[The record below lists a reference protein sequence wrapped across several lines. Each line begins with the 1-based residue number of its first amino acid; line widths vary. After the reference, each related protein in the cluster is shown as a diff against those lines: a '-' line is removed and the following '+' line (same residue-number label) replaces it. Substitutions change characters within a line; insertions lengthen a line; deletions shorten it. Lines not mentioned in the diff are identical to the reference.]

1 MMHTKAPGL
10 GEFLISKGVIDQAQL
25 AEALVEQ
32 KRSHER
38 LGEILQNRGLIT
50 EWDLLDALGSQLGHR
65 LFDAAHD
72 EVTRQ
77 ALELVP
83 AESARRYDLLPV
95 CLDEHHFVVA
105 MKDPLDVE
113 ALDHLHHVASR
124 VDRELSILLAPAEAL
139 AQARD
144 LHYGRLQGD
153 RNVSQLIE
161 SVIDEIGGGKDI
173 EIELEGDGSSA
184 QDAGVVTLV
193 DQIIGKAIQER
204 ATDIHVEPQE
214 HSLVIRY
221 RVDGILY
228 DALTPPRAVYAGAV
242 SRLKIMANMDI
253 AERRTTQDGRFTFR
267 RDGRE
272 VDMRV
277 SAIPTVHGEKI
288 VMRLLDK
295 TNFNYSLT
303 DLGLAEQDIASVRQ
317 AIHRPHGMIL
327 LSGPTGSGKTTTLY
341 AAMKELD
348 SLSLNITTIEDPVE
362 YQIGRINQVQVN
374 KRKQVTFANALRAF
388 LRQDPDVIMVGEI
401 RDQETAEI
409 AIRAALTGHMVFS
422 TIHAND
428 APSTAARLV
437 SMGAEPFM
445 AASALTLV
453 AAQRLVRRNCPRC
466 LQEYEPAKEI
476 LMALGEDADDF
487 GALPDKFLR
496 GAGCAACRGRGY
508 AGRVAVIE
516 KMEMTPALRELVAQ
530 KRPAGV
536 MKQQA
541 VTEGML
547 TLQQAGLKKVRD
559 GVTTLE
565 EVLRV
570 CISD

>member
-1 MMHTKAPGL
+1 MHTKAPGL
-10 GEFLISKGVIDQAQL
+10 GEFLITKGVIDQDQL
-25 AEALVEQ
+25 AAALVEQ

-50 EWDLLDALGSQLGHR
+50 EWDLLDALGNQLGHR
-65 LFDAAHD
+65 LFDTALD

-83 AESARRYDLLPV
+83 FESARRYDLLPV
-95 CLDEHHFVVA
+95 CVDEHNLVVA

-113 ALDHLHHVASR
+113 ALDHLQHVASR
-124 VDRELSILLAPAEAL
+124 VDRELSILLAPSGAL
-139 AQARD
+139 AQAREY
-144 LHYGRLQGD
+144 HYGRLQGD
-153 RNVSQLIE
+153 RDVNQLIE
-161 SVIDEIGGGKDI
+161 SVIDEIGGGRDI

-184 QDAGVVTLV
+184 QDAGVVNLV

-253 AERRTTQDGRFTFR
+253 AERRTTQDGRFTFKR
-267 RDGRE
+267 EGRE

-428 APSTAARLV
+428 APSTATRLV

-445 AASALTLV
+445 AASALSLV

-466 LQEYEPAKEI
+466 LEEYEPAKET

-487 GALPDKFLR
+487 GVLPDKFVR

-508 AGRVAVIE
+508 VGRVAVIE
-516 KMEMTPALRELVAQ
+516 KMEMTPALRDLVAQ

-541 VTEGML
+541 VSEGML